1 MVTRERGGLTPNE
14 VTILG
19 AGLSG
24 ALMAIYLARRG
35 VAVTLYERRPDQRK
49 VDMDAGRSINLA
61 LADRGI
67 HALRGADAYGDVAP
81 LLIPMRGRMLHAVD
95 GTLTFAPYGQRTH
108 EVIHSVSRPGLTR
121 ALLDHAHRRYGIE
134 PRFLQ
139 AARGLDFE
147 RDELV
152 MLDEVSGDTYKRRLA
167 PLIAA
172 DGAGSV
178 VRRAMTGQLGVHAVE
193 DPLDYGY
200 KELTL
205 PADPGGRHQVEREA
219 LHVWPRGG
227 FMLIALPNLDGSFTV
242 TLFLA
247 LRGGPDS
254 FAALTTHASVDTFF
268 ARHFHDVVP
277 RMPCLAREFFEHP
290 IGRMGT
296 VYADEWSAR
305 GRAVLLGDAAHAI
318 VPFHGQG
325 MNACFEDCRELD
337 RLLGETDDWKRTF
350 ERFTGLRK
358 PHTDAI
364 AAMALENFTEM
375 RDTVRDPKFLLRKEL
390 SFELERRHPQRF
402 IPRYSMVMFHHAIP
416 YAVARERGEVQAAI
430 LADLTEH
437 ASSLAEIPV
446 ERMDAEVLAR
456 LEPLPAAYRAQP

>member
-1 MVTRERGGLTPNE
+1 MVTRERDGLTPNE

-35 VAVTLYERRPDQRK
+35 VAVTLYERRPDLRK

-67 HALRGADAYGDVAP
+67 HALRSADAYGDVAP

-95 GTLTFAPYGQRTH
+95 GTLTFAPYGQRPH

-121 ALLDHAHRRYGIE
+121 ALLDHAQRHYGIE
-134 PRFLQ
+134 ARFLQ

-152 MLDEVSGDTYKRRLA
+152 MFDEVSGDTYTRRLA

-178 VRRAMTGQLGVHAVE
+178 VRRAMTGQLGVHVVE

-268 ARHFHDVVP
+268 ARHFPDVVP
-277 RMPCLAREFFEHP
+277 RMPRLAREFFEHP
-290 IGRMGT
+290 VGRMGT

-325 MNACFEDCRELD
+325 MNACFEDCHELD
-337 RLLGETDDWKRTF
+337 RLLDETGDWARTF
-350 ERFTGLRK
+350 GRFTGLRK

-390 SFELERRHPQRF
+390 SFELERRHPERF

-437 ASSLAEIPV
+437 ATSLAGIPV

-456 LEPLPAAYRAQP
+456 LEPLPEAYRAQP

>member
-1 MVTRERGGLTPNE
+1 LNPGTA
-14 VTILG
+14 TILG

-24 ALMAIYLARRG
+24 ALMAIFLARRG
-35 VAVTLYERRPDQRK
+35 VEVTLYERRPDPRK

-67 HALRGADAYGDVAP
+67 HALRAADAWSDVAP

-95 GTLTFAPYGQRTH
+95 GALTFAPYGQRPH

-121 ALLDHAHRRYGIE
+121 VLLDHAQRRYGIE
-134 PRFLQ
+134 ARFLQ
-139 AARGLDFE
+139 AARSVDFG

-152 MLDEVSGDTYKRRLA
+152 MLDEVTGDTYVRSLA

-172 DGAGSV
+172 DGAGSF
-178 VRRAMTGQLGVHAVE
+178 VRRAMTGQLGVRVVE
-193 DPLDYGY
+193 EPLDYGY

-205 PADPGGRHQVEREA
+205 PAGPGGSHQVEREA
-219 LHVWPRGG
+219 LHIWPRGG

-254 FAALTTHASVDTFF
+254 FSALTTHASVEAFF
-268 ARHFHDVVP
+268 GRHFPDVLP
-277 RMPCLAREFFEHP
+277 RTPDLAREFFEHP

-305 GRAVLLGDAAHAI
+305 GRAVLIGDAAHAI

-325 MNACFEDCRELD
+325 MNACFEDCLELD
-337 RLLGETDDWKRTF
+337 RLLAGTGDWAQSFDRYTA
-350 ERFTGLRK
+350 LRK
-358 PHTDAI
+358 PNTDAI
-364 AAMALENFTEM
+364 AAMALENFIEM
-375 RDTVRDPKFLLRKEL
+375 RDTVRDPKFLLRREL
-390 SFELERRHPQRF
+390 AFELERRHPDRF

-416 YAVARERGEVQAAI
+416 YAVARHCGEIQNAI
-430 LADLTEH
+430 LASLTEH
-437 ASSLAEIPV
+437 AGSLAEIPA
-446 ERMDAEVLAR
+446 ERMDAAVLGH
-456 LEPLPAAYRAQP
+456 LDPLPPGYRVDR